1 MRNSTF
7 LKSLFLLCALI
18 VGSGTAWAADKW
30 VKTAPAD
37 LKTDDVV
44 VIVDQTSVTAMSND
58 KGTSSAPAATAVTL
72 NGDKSEITG
81 SVGETL
87 QWVVTV
93 TDGSY
98 QFGVAGTEK
107 FLYCTNTNNGV
118 RVGTND
124 NNAFT
129 ITQGGD
135 ENADFLTN
143 TATNRYLGVYNSQ
156 DWRCYT
162 GINANIKETVT
173 AFYKKTSDV
182 DPDKDNIT
190 LSFPT
195 DSYQADIA
203 AGAASFTAPTVSAT
217 PAVTGITYTYS
228 SSNEA
233 VATVNATTGAVT
245 LVKKGT
251 TIITASFAGN
261 DTYNPAEASYTLTV
275 TNSNANDGTE
285 AKPFTVEEALE
296 ETPATGTS
304 ENYYIKGIVSGFY
317 GDDIMDDGSNY
328 RYYISDDGTK
338 TNQLLVYK
346 GKGLNDV
353 AFTAATDLEIGD
365 EVVILGGLT
374 TYNSTKEI
382 AAGNYIVSRKTK
394 ADPALTVVEN
404 VELYVGQQ
412 KAVSEFYLIEDDHA
426 GVVSFESSDETV
438 AKVEG
443 GVLKA
448 LAVGTAVITV
458 TAAADANYKMAS
470 ETFTVTV
477 KSMDVTP
484 EGSNTSSF
492 VKVTETDD
500 ITDGEYLIVYEGDA
514 THAAVAFDGS
524 LETLDAA
531 SNGIAVS
538 ITDSKIAAT
547 DALKAATFT
556 IDVTNGT
563 LQSASG
569 QYIGVS
575 SNSNGLKQTDED
587 AETYKNSFA
596 IDDND
601 HAVIA
606 AFFEGSTMSLRYN
619 YANNQQRFR
628 YYSNAG
634 QQPIAL
640 YKLTET
646 NTFDITIKAGFDG
659 YRTLVSAVDAMLPDG
674 LKAYIVTKVESGTAS
689 GTATLTE
696 VPTIK
701 ANTPYILIGNVGTYT
716 LTGAEGV
723 PAPEGNLL
731 KISDSNTG
739 YGVYV
744 LAKPAGKEIGFY
756 KWTGGS
762 LGAGRVYLDTTT
774 AAPDFIGFSSETTGI
789 AAVTNNAQTT
799 TGGVYNLQGQRVSQ
813 PTKGLFIVNGKKVV
827 VK

>member
-18 VGSGTAWAADKW
+18 VGCGTAWADNSVNISPTQALNDGGVNPITVVCAKGDGSSNPAISSSQLRLYQAAKGKTTGNTITFSSENTITKIVFTFANNMTADNGEFSTGSYDSATSTW
-30 VKTAPAD
+30 TGSTNSVTLTVTGTTSGERIYITAMTVYYQTAG
-37 LKTDDVV
+37 KTDV
-44 VIVDQTSVTAMSND
+44 
-58 KGTSSAPAATAVTL
+58 
-72 NGDKSEITG
+72 E
-81 SVGETL
+81 
-87 QWVVTV
+87 
-93 TDGSY
+93 
-98 QFGVAGTEK
+98 
-107 FLYCTNTNNGV
+107 
-118 RVGTND
+118 
-124 NNAFT
+124 
-129 ITQGGD
+129 
-135 ENADFLTN
+135 
-143 TATNRYLGVYNSQ
+143 
-156 DWRCYT
+156 
-162 GINANIKETVT
+162 
-173 AFYKKTSDV
+173 
-182 DPDKDNIT
+182 
-190 LSFPT
+190 LSFPEA
-195 DSYQADIA
+195 SYQADIA
-203 AGAASFTAPTVSAT
+203 EGTSSFSAPTAT
-217 PAVTGITYTYS
+217 ANPAVTGITYS
-228 SSNEA
+228 SSNTA
-233 VATVNATTGAVT
+233 VATVNETTGAVT
-245 LVKKGT
+245 LVKRGT
-251 TIITASFAGN
+251 TTITATFAG
-261 DTYNPAEASYTLTV
+261 DQTYNRASASYTLTV
-275 TNSNANDGTE
+275 TNSNGNDGTE

-317 GDDIMDDGSNY
+317 GDNIMDDGSNY

-404 VELYVGQQ
+404 VELYVGQK
-412 KAVSEFYLIEDDHA
+412 KAVSEFYLIEDDYA
-426 GVVSFESSDETV
+426 GVMSFESSDETV

-443 GVLKA
+443 DVLKA

-458 TAAADANYKMAS
+458 TAAADANYKTAS

-484 EGSNTSSF
+484 EGSNASSF
-492 VKVTETDD
+492 VKVTKTSD

-514 THAAVAFDGS
+514 THDAVAFNGS

-531 SNGIAVS
+531 NNGIAVT

-547 DALKAATFT
+547 DALLAATFT
-556 IDVTNGT
+556 WNSTDKT
-563 LQSASG
+563 LKTKGSTP
-569 QYIGVS
+569 IGNTS
-575 SNSNGLKQTDED
+575 YSNGLKTSGTNTIE
-587 AETYKNSFA
+587 
-596 IDDND
+596 IDGDGN
-601 HAVIA
+601 AVITA
-606 AFFEGSTMSLRYN
+606 VESKSGDNYTTLRYN
-619 YANNQQRFR
+619 YASDNLRFR
-628 YYSNAG
+628 YYKSG
-634 QQPIAL
+634 QQAIAL

-659 YRTLVSAVDAMLPDG
+659 YRTLVSAVDVMLPKGEG

-701 ANTPYILIGNVGTYT
+701 ANTPYILIGTAGQTYT

-739 YGVYV
+739 NGVYV

-799 TGGVYNLQGQRVSQ
+799 TGGVYNLQGQRVSL

>member
-72 NGDKSEITG
+72 NGDKSEITS

-107 FLYCTNTNNGV
+107 FLYCINSNNGV

-135 ENADFLTN
+135 DDADFLVN
-143 TATNRYLGVYNSQ
+143 TATSRYLGVFNEQ
-156 DWRCYT
+156 DWRCY
-162 GINANIKETVT
+162 GSINANIKATVT
-173 AFYKKTSDV
+173 AFYKKTSNV
-182 DPDKDNIT
+182 DPSKKDIK

-203 AGAASFTAPTVSAT
+203 DGTTSFTAPTVSAT

-233 VATVNATTGAVT
+233 VATVNENGAVT

-251 TIITASFAGN
+251 TTITASFAGN
-261 DTYNPAEASYTLTV
+261 ETYNPAEASYTLTV
-275 TNSNANDGTE
+275 TNSNANDGSET
-285 AKPFTVEEALE
+285 KPFTVEEALE

-317 GDDIMDDGSNY
+317 RDDIISDGSNY
-328 RYYISDDGTK
+328 RYYISDDGTE

-346 GKGLNDV
+346 GKGLNNV

-382 AAGNYIVSRKTK
+382 AANNYIVSRKTK
-394 ADPALTVVEN
+394 ADPALTVEEN

-412 KAVSEFYLIEDDHA
+412 KAVSKFYLIEDDYA
-426 GVVSFESSDETV
+426 GVMSFESSDETV

-443 GVLKA
+443 DVLKA

-458 TAAADANYKMAS
+458 TAAADANYKAATA
-470 ETFTVTV
+470 TFTVTV

-484 EGSNTSSF
+484 EGSNAGAIYQL
-492 VKVTETDD
+492 VTDD
-500 ITDGEYLIVYEGDA
+500 TSLSAGDKFIVVCTSKNMVMGAQSGTKCENVEVTITDNTVTGDNLPAGAKVVTLESATGGWYLKTDQGYLTSTAAKSIKVEAEKTEASIVTISIDA
-514 THAAVAFDGS
+514 ENNDAV
-524 LETLDAA
+524 
-531 SNGIAVS
+531 
-538 ITDSKIAAT
+538 
-547 DALKAATFT
+547 
-556 IDVTNGT
+556 IDFGTAGT
-563 LQSASG
+563 LQYNASSPRFCTYTSG
-569 QYIGVS
+569 QTPVQIY
-575 SNSNGLKQTDED
+575 
-587 AETYKNSFA
+587 
-596 IDDND
+596 
-601 HAVIA
+601 
-606 AFFEGSTMSLRYN
+606 RY
-619 YANNQQRFR
+619 
-628 YYSNAG
+628 
-634 QQPIAL
+634 
-640 YKLTET
+640 TET

-659 YRTLVSAVDAMLPDG
+659 YRTLVSAVDAMLPEG

-701 ANTPYILIGNVGTYT
+701 ANTPYILKGTAGQTYT

-723 PAPEGNLL
+723 PDPEGNLL

-799 TGGVYNLQGQRVSQ
+799 TGWVYNLQGQRVSQ

>member
-37 LKTDDVV
+37 LKTGDVV

-58 KGTSSAPAATAVTL
+58 KGTSSAPLATAVTL
-72 NGDKSEITG
+72 NDDKNEIT
-81 SVGETL
+81 SDVADNL

-98 QFGVAGTEK
+98 KFGVAGTEK
-107 FLYCTNTNNGV
+107 FLYCINSNNGV
-118 RVGTND
+118 RVGTNA

-135 ENADFLTN
+135 DDADFLKH
-143 TATNRYLGVYNSQ
+143 TATGRYLGVFNNQ
-156 DWRCYT
+156 DWRCY
-162 GINANIKETVT
+162 GSINANIKETVT
-173 AFYKKTSDV
+173 AFYKKTSNV
-182 DPDKDNIT
+182 DPGKKPIT

-203 AGAASFTAPTVSAT
+203 AGATSFTAPTVSAT

-228 SSNEA
+228 SSKPA
-233 VATVNATTGAVT
+233 VATVDESTGAVT

-251 TIITASFAGN
+251 TTITASFAGN
-261 DTYNPAEASYTLTV
+261 QTYNPAEASYTLTV

-317 GDDIMDDGSNY
+317 GDNIMDDGSNY

-346 GKGLNDV
+346 GKGLNNV
-353 AFTAATDLEIGD
+353 AFTAATDLELGD

-382 AAGNYIVSRKTK
+382 AANNYIVSRKTK
-394 ADPALTVVEN
+394 ADPALTVEEN

-412 KAVSEFYLIEDDHA
+412 KAVSEFYLIEDNYA
-426 GVVSFESSDETV
+426 GVMSFESSDETV

-443 GVLKA
+443 DVLKA

-458 TAAADANYKMAS
+458 TAAADANYKAATA
-470 ETFTVTV
+470 TFTVTV

-484 EGSNTSSF
+484 EGSNASSF
-492 VKVTETDD
+492 VKVTDTKD
-500 ITDGEYLIVYEGDA
+500 ITDGQYLIVYEGDA

-524 LETLDAA
+524 LETLDAVN
-531 SNGIAVS
+531 NGIDVTLAG
-538 ITDSKIAAT
+538 SKIAAT
-547 DALKAATFT
+547 NDLMAATFY

-563 LQSASG
+563 LQSALG

-575 SNSNGLKQTDED
+575 SNSNGLKQTDD
-587 AETYKNSFA
+587 AETYKNSFT
-596 IDDND
+596 IDESGN
-601 HAVIA
+601 AVIA
-606 AFFEGSTMSLRYN
+606 AVFDESTMTLRYN
-619 YANNQQRFR
+619 YASDNLRFR
-628 YYSNAG
+628 YYKSG
-634 QQPIAL
+634 QKPIAL
-640 YKLTET
+640 YKYVDGSS
-646 NTFDITIKAGFDG
+646 FDITIKAGFDG
-659 YRTLVSAVDAMLPDG
+659 YRTLVSAVDAQLPDG

-701 ANTPYILIGNVGTYT
+701 ANTPYILIGTAGQTYT

-723 PAPEGNLL
+723 SAPEGNLL

-739 YGVYV
+739 NGVYV

>member
-18 VGSGTAWAADKW
+18 VGCGTAWADNSVNISPTQALNDGGVNPITVVCAKGDGSSNPAISSSQLRLYQAAKGKTTGNTITFSSENTITKIVFTFANNMTADNGEFSTGSYDSATSTW
-30 VKTAPAD
+30 TGSTNSVTLTVTGRTSGERIYITAMTVYYQTAG
-37 LKTDDVV
+37 KTDV
-44 VIVDQTSVTAMSND
+44 
-58 KGTSSAPAATAVTL
+58 
-72 NGDKSEITG
+72 E
-81 SVGETL
+81 
-87 QWVVTV
+87 
-93 TDGSY
+93 
-98 QFGVAGTEK
+98 
-107 FLYCTNTNNGV
+107 
-118 RVGTND
+118 
-124 NNAFT
+124 
-129 ITQGGD
+129 
-135 ENADFLTN
+135 
-143 TATNRYLGVYNSQ
+143 
-156 DWRCYT
+156 
-162 GINANIKETVT
+162 
-173 AFYKKTSDV
+173 
-182 DPDKDNIT
+182 
-190 LSFPT
+190 LSFPEA
-195 DSYQADIA
+195 SYQADIA
-203 AGAASFTAPTVSAT
+203 EGTSSFSAPTAT
-217 PAVTGITYTYS
+217 ANPAVTGITYS
-228 SSNEA
+228 SSNTA
-233 VATVNATTGAVT
+233 VATVNETTGAVT
-245 LVKKGT
+245 LVKRGT
-251 TIITASFAGN
+251 TTITATFAG
-261 DTYNPAEASYTLTV
+261 DQTYNRASASYTLTV
-275 TNSNANDGTE
+275 TNSNGNDGSE

-412 KAVSEFYLIEDDHA
+412 KAVSEFYLIEDDYA

-443 GVLKA
+443 DVLKA

-458 TAAADANYKMAS
+458 TAAADANYKTAS

-484 EGSNTSSF
+484 EGSNASSF
-492 VKVTETDD
+492 VKVTKTSD
-500 ITDGEYLIVYEGDA
+500 ITDGQYLIVYEGDE

-524 LETLDAA
+524 LETLDATN
-531 SNGIAVS
+531 NGIDVTLAG
-538 ITDSKIAAT
+538 SKIAAT
-547 DALKAATFT
+547 NDLMAATFY

-563 LQSASG
+563 LQSASDK
-569 QYIGVS
+569 YIGVS
-575 SNSNGLKQTDED
+575 SNSNGLKQTDV
-587 AETYKNSFA
+587 AETYKNSFT
-596 IDDND
+596 IDESGN
-601 HAVIA
+601 AVIA
-606 AFFEGSTMSLRYN
+606 AVFDGSAMTLRYN

-659 YRTLVSAVDAMLPDG
+659 YRTLVSAVDAMLPKGEG

-701 ANTPYILIGNVGTYT
+701 ANTPYILKGTAGETYT

-739 YGVYV
+739 NGVYV

-774 AAPDFIGFSSETTGI
+774 AAPDFIGLGSETTGI

>member
-18 VGSGTAWAADKW
+18 VGCGTAWAADTW

-37 LKTDDVV
+37 LKTGDVV
-44 VIVDQTSVTAMSND
+44 VIVDQTSASAMSND
-58 KGTSSAPAATAVTL
+58 KGTSNAPTATVVTL
-72 NGDKSEITG
+72 NDDKSEITG
-81 SVGETL
+81 DVAKTL
-87 QWVVTV
+87 QWVVTYEE
-93 TDGSY
+93 GSY
-98 QFGVAGTEK
+98 KFGVAGTEK
-107 FLYCTNTNNGV
+107 FLYCINSNNGV
-118 RVGTND
+118 RVGTSE

-135 ENADFLTN
+135 DDADFLKN
-143 TATNRYLGVYNSQ
+143 TATSRYLGVYSNQ

-162 GINANIKETVT
+162 SINANIKETVT

-182 DPDKDNIT
+182 DPSKENIT
-190 LSFPT
+190 LSFPK
-195 DSYQADIA
+195 DSYEADIA
-203 AGAASFTAPTVSAT
+203 AGATSFIAPTVSAT
-217 PAVTGITYTYS
+217 PAVTSITYTYS

-233 VATVNATTGAVT
+233 VATVNENGAVT

-251 TIITASFAGN
+251 TTITASFVGN
-261 DTYNPAEASYTLTV
+261 ETYNPADASYTLTV
-275 TNSNANDGTE
+275 TNSNANDGSET
-285 AKPFTVEEALE
+285 KPFTVEEALE

-317 GDDIMDDGSNY
+317 RDDIISDGSNY
-328 RYYISDDGTK
+328 RYYISDDGTE

-346 GKGLNDV
+346 GKGLNNV
-353 AFTAATDLEIGD
+353 AFTAATDLELGD

-374 TYNSTKEI
+374 TYGSTKEI
-382 AAGNYIVSRKTK
+382 AEGNYIVSRKTK
-394 ADPALTVVEN
+394 ADPALTVEEN

-412 KAVSEFYLIEDDHA
+412 KAVSEFYLIEDNYA
-426 GVVSFESSDETV
+426 GVMSFESSDEDV

-443 GVLKA
+443 DVLKA

-458 TAAADANYKMAS
+458 TAAADANYKAATA
-470 ETFTVTV
+470 TFTVTV

-484 EGSNTSSF
+484 EGSNASSF
-492 VKVTETDD
+492 VKVTDTKD
-500 ITDGEYLIVYEGDA
+500 ITDGQYLIVYEGDE

-524 LETLDAA
+524 LEPLDAVN
-531 SNGIAVS
+531 NGIDVTLAG
-538 ITDSKIAAT
+538 SKIAAT
-547 DALKAATFT
+547 NDLMAATFY

-569 QYIGVS
+569 KYIGVS
-575 SNSNGLKQTDED
+575 SNSNGLKQTDD
-587 AETYKNSFA
+587 AETYKNSFT
-596 IDDND
+596 IDESGN
-601 HAVIA
+601 AVIA
-606 AFFEGSTMSLRYN
+606 AVFDESTMTLRYN
-619 YANNQQRFR
+619 YASDNLRFR
-628 YYSNAG
+628 YYKSG
-634 QQPIAL
+634 QKPIAL
-640 YKLTET
+640 YKYVDGSS
-646 NTFDITIKAGFDG
+646 FDITIKAGFDG
-659 YRTLVSAVDAMLPDG
+659 YRTLVSAVDAQLPEG

-701 ANTPYILIGNVGTYT
+701 ANTPYILIGTAGQTYT

-739 YGVYV
+739 NGVYV